1 MKRGID
7 VVFALA
13 WLLLTAPL
21 MLVIALLI
29 KLESSGS
36 VLYSQLMVGQ
46 HGKVFS
52 LFRFRTMFRYRSER
66 GAEKRLTR
74 VGALIR
80 DLSFDHLPML
90 INLLK
95 GDLTLVG
102 PRPMEIHAVDFEEP
116 VWQQYFQVKPGLF
129 NYAVLKMGKSWTP
142 SRASR
147 PSLNQTLELEY
158 REQRSSITDFQLLIQ
173 FIIAYIKSRGNV
185 KARGTPDPEIESNYS
200 TSD

>member
-21 MLVIALLI
+21 MLLIALLI

-36 VLYSQLMVGQ
+36 VLYSQPMIGQ

-52 LFRFRTMFRYRSER
+52 LFRFRTMFTDRSER
-66 GAEKRLTR
+66 GAEKRLTP

-102 PRPMEIHAVDFEEP
+102 PRPMEIQAVNFEEDP
-116 VWQQYFQVKPGLF
+116 IWQQYFQVKPGLF

-147 PSLNQTLELEY
+147 PRLNQALELEY
-158 REQRSSITDFQLLIQ
+158 RKKRSSITDFQLLIQ
-173 FIIAYIKSRGNV
+173 FLIAYIKSRGNV
-185 KARGTPDPEIESNYS
+185 KARGTPDSETERK
-200 TSD
+200 

>member
-36 VLYSQLMVGQ
+36 VLYSQPMVGQ
-46 HGKVFS
+46 RGKVFS
-52 LFRFRTMFRYRSER
+52 LFRFCTMFTDRSER

-80 DLSFDHLPML
+80 DLSFDHLPLL

-129 NYAVLKMGKSWTP
+129 NFAVLKLGKSWTP
-142 SRASR
+142 NRTSR

-158 REQRSSITDFQLLIQ
+158 REKRSSITDFQLLIQ
-173 FIIAYIKSRGNV
+173 FLIAYIKSRGNV
-185 KARGTPDPEIESNYS
+185 KARGTPDSETESK
-200 TSD
+200 

>member
-21 MLVIALLI
+21 MLLIALLI

-36 VLYSQLMVGQ
+36 VLYSQPMIGQ

-52 LFRFRTMFRYRSER
+52 LFRFRTMFTDRSER
-66 GAEKRLTR
+66 GAEKRLTPA
-74 VGALIR
+74 GALIR

-102 PRPMEIHAVDFEEP
+102 PRPMEIQAVNFEEDP
-116 VWQQYFQVKPGLF
+116 IWQQYFQVKPGLF

-147 PSLNQTLELEY
+147 PRLNQALELEY
-158 REQRSSITDFQLLIQ
+158 RKKRSSITDFQLLIQ
-173 FIIAYIKSRGNV
+173 FLIAYIKSRGNV
-185 KARGTPDPEIESNYS
+185 KARGTPDSETESK
-200 TSD
+200 